1 MKYIICVISFI
12 LVSCSQTRLLS
23 SDMQEPKDMSL
34 FYIQSI
40 DCNDFL
46 YIINAQRNDSI
57 FQIISMKNN
66 IRSKSEDI
74 VIKEK
79 YYLDLKLVYPMIYNI
94 EEKESAIDSCF
105 LSLNRKSHYSLY
117 IARNLDSLTL
127 TENENNTENKLA
139 IYSIICDACKN
150 KRILLRL
157 YIK

>member
-1 MKYIICVISFI
+1 MD
-12 LVSCSQTRLLS
+12 RNDLLS
-23 SDMQEPKDMSL
+23 IM
-34 FYIQSI
+34 
-40 DCNDFL
+40 
-46 YIINAQRNDSI
+46 NAQRNDSI

-74 VIKEK
+74 VIKGK